1 MRTCA
6 IVPVKRL
13 LHSKAR
19 LAPSMNPGERRDL
32 TLKMLRHVLSELTGW
47 IGQAIVV
54 GSDEE
59 VRKVAESSGALF
71 ELDQASS
78 LNSAVTQAISR
89 CMAEGFD
96 SVLVIAADLPLL
108 SCHELKNMLNNTADE
123 SIVIC
128 PSKDCGTNALLLRP
142 PRSIPVR
149 FGSRSLTGHL
159 NETMRSGRRFKL
171 YWSLGLTFDLDT
183 AADLQML
190 RKTGFLACQ
199 NPSSWTRRR
208 C

>member
-19 LAPSMNPGERRDL
+19 LAPSLNPDERKDL
-32 TLKMLRHVLSELTGW
+32 TLKMLGHVLSELTRW
-47 IGQAIVV
+47 VGQAIVV

-59 VRKVAESSGALF
+59 VRKVGENSGALF
-71 ELDQASS
+71 EVDQTSS

-89 CMAEGFD
+89 CMAKGFD

-108 SCHELKNMLNNTADE
+108 SSRELKNMMNNTADE

-128 PSKDCGTNALLLRP
+128 PSKDCGTNALFLRP

-149 FGSRSLTGHL
+149 FGPGSLTGHL
-159 NETMRSGRRFKL
+159 KEAIGSGRKFKL
-171 YWSLGLTFDLDT
+171 YWSPGLAFDLDT
-183 AADLQML
+183 DADLHTL
-190 RKTGFLACQ
+190 SRTRFFAC
-199 NPSSWTRRR
+199 
-208 C
+208 